1 MKEYKQKNR
10 LTKSLKKKIVTEVKQ
25 MLKRAI
31 ILSLLLVSAPVQA
44 TELVFQFK
52 NPSFSGV
59 NTGAQWLTI
68 ENQETMRKKAI
79 QDKIEADLKAQA
91 LEEKNSIL
99 NRFMNNLQSR
109 IYSQLAQ
116 QLTNNLFG
124 AMGGQSG
131 AFTLE
136 GNEIKYEKTDTEIR
150 LVITDDAGNTTEII
164 IPTSGFKW

>member
-1 MKEYKQKNR
+1 MKK
-10 LTKSLKKKIVTEVKQ
+10 LL
-25 MLKRAI
+25 
-31 ILSLLLVSAPVQA
+31 ILSLLLVSQPALA
-44 TELVFQFK
+44 SELVFQFK
-52 NPSFSGV
+52 NPSFSGQ
-59 NTGAQWLTI
+59 NAGAQWLTI
-68 ENQETMRKKAI
+68 ENQEFSRKKAI
-79 QDKIEADLKAQA
+79 QDKIEADLKAAA

-124 AMGGQSG
+124 EMGGQSG
-131 AFTLE
+131 EFALE
-136 GNEIKYEKTDTEIR
+136 GNTIKYEKTDTEIK

>member
-1 MKEYKQKNR
+1 MLRYAT
-10 LTKSLKKKIVTEVKQ
+10 LTLTLFLLAGSPAQANEIVH
-25 MLKRAI
+25 
-31 ILSLLLVSAPVQA
+31 
-44 TELVFQFK
+44 QFK

-68 ENQETMRKKAI
+68 ENQETSRKKAI

-99 NRFMNNLQSR
+99 NRFLNNLQSR

-124 AMGGQSG
+124 EMGGESG
-131 AFTLE
+131 EFTLE
-136 GNEIKYEKTDTEIR
+136 GNQIKYEKNDTEIK
-150 LVITDDAGNTTEII
+150 LVIVDSQGNQTEII

>member
-1 MKEYKQKNR
+1 MKK
-10 LTKSLKKKIVTEVKQ
+10 LL
-25 MLKRAI
+25 
-31 ILSLLLVSAPVQA
+31 ILSLLLVSQPALA
-44 TELVFQFK
+44 SEIVFQFK
-52 NPSFSGV
+52 NPSFSGQGA
-59 NTGAQWLTI
+59 GAQWLTI
-68 ENQETMRKKAI
+68 ENQEFTRQKAI

-124 AMGGQSG
+124 EMGGQSG
-131 AFTLE
+131 EFALE
-136 GNEIKYEKTDTEIR
+136 GNTIKYEKTDTEIK

>member
-1 MKEYKQKNR
+1 MLNR
-10 LTKSLKKKIVTEVKQ
+10 T
-25 MLKRAI
+25 I
-31 ILSLLLVSAPVQA
+31 ILALLVVSTPVQA

-68 ENQETMRKKAI
+68 ENQETLRKKAI
-79 QDKIEADLKAQA
+79 QDKIEAELKAKA

-99 NRFMNNLQSR
+99 NRFLNNLQSR

-124 AMGGQSG
+124 EMGDESG
-131 AFTLE
+131 EFALE
-136 GNEIKYEKTDTEIR
+136 GNTIKYEKTDTEIK
-150 LVITDDAGNTTEII
+150 LVIVDAQGNQTEII
-164 IPTSGFKW
+164 VPTSGFKW

>member
-1 MKEYKQKNR
+1 MF
-10 LTKSLKKKIVTEVKQ
+10 KK
-25 MLKRAI
+25 AI
-31 ILSLLLVSAPVQA
+31 ILSLLLVSTPSHA
-44 TELVFQFK
+44 TEIVFQFK
-52 NPSFSGV
+52 NPSFSG
-59 NTGAQWLTI
+59 NNAGAQWLTI
-68 ENQETMRKKAI
+68 ENQEFNRRKAI
-79 QDKIEADLKAQA
+79 QDKIEADLKAKA
-91 LEEKNSIL
+91 LEERNSIL

-124 AMGGQSG
+124 SMGGQSG

-150 LVITDDAGNTTEII
+150 LVITDDAGNVTEII

>member
-1 MKEYKQKNR
+1 MKK
-10 LTKSLKKKIVTEVKQ
+10 LL
-25 MLKRAI
+25 
-31 ILSLLLVSAPVQA
+31 ILSLLLVSQPALA
-44 TELVFQFK
+44 SEIVFQFK
-52 NPSFSGV
+52 NPSFSGQ
-59 NTGAQWLTI
+59 NAGAQWLTI
-68 ENQETMRKKAI
+68 ENQEFSRKKAI
-79 QDKIEADLKAQA
+79 QDKIEADLKAAA

-124 AMGGQSG
+124 EMGGQSG
-131 AFTLE
+131 EFSLE
-136 GNEIKYEKTDTEIR
+136 GNTIKYEKTDTEIK

>member
-1 MKEYKQKNR
+1 MKK
-10 LTKSLKKKIVTEVKQ
+10 LL
-25 MLKRAI
+25 
-31 ILSLLLVSAPVQA
+31 ILSLLLVSQPALA
-44 TELVFQFK
+44 SEIVFQFK
-52 NPSFSGV
+52 NPSFSGQ
-59 NTGAQWLTI
+59 NAGAQWLTI
-68 ENQETMRKKAI
+68 ENQETVRRKAI

-124 AMGGQSG
+124 QMGGQSG
-131 AFTLE
+131 EFALE
-136 GNEIKYEKTDTEIR
+136 GNTIKYEKNDTEIK
-150 LVITDDAGNTTEII
+150 LTITDSAGNTTEII